1 MLAGGHLYYRCIST
15 RPKAEGPATCH
26 ARNIRADRLEGVVWE
41 MVSEAIRHPEILSQ
55 EVQRHAET
63 GDGNLGER
71 MTRLHSE
78 IVDLKNQQ
86 RRLIEQRQKD
96 VIDQEILERLSAL
109 EDQQKSKD
117 AVVHAEERIAE
128 YCRRLAE
135 GLDNLDQAGK
145 RATFA
150 AFGVKV
156 EATRE
161 DLSVVLEID
170 PGVTIIYPSSAPSV
184 NYRYTVVMKP
194 KPGEWPPPIVSAIP
208 RMDPETIKRRRSRRL
223 QEIRQ
228 QAKEHG
234 LCTKCRREPAI
245 PNKARCE
252 ECCKK
257 NREYLTAKKQRPDRP
272 GMP

>member
-1 MLAGGHLYYRCIST
+1 
-15 RPKAEGPATCH
+15 
-26 ARNIRADRLEGVVWE
+26 
-41 MVSEAIRHPEILSQ
+41 MVSEAIRHPKILSQ
-55 EVQRHAET
+55 EVQRHAQT

-96 VIDQEILERLSAL
+96 VIDQGILESQIAPVKLLCEDKVGQLSAL

-128 YCRRLAE
+128 YCRRQAE
-135 GLDNLDQAGK
+135 GLDNLDQEGK

-170 PGVTIIYPSSAPSV
+170 PGVTIIYPSS
-184 NYRYTVVMKP
+184 
-194 KPGEWPPPIVSAIP
+194 
-208 RMDPETIKRRRSRRL
+208 
-223 QEIRQ
+223 
-228 QAKEHG
+228 
-234 LCTKCRREPAI
+234 C
-245 PNKARCE
+245 
-252 ECCKK
+252 
-257 NREYLTAKKQRPDRP
+257 
-272 GMP
+272 